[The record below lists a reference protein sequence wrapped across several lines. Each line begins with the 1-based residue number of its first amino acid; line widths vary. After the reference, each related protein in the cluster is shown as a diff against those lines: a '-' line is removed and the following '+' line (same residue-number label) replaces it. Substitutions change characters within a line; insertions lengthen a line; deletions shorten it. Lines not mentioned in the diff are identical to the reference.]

1 MTAIL
6 VINRGTTHLITSLQF
21 KFIHSKTKS
30 VWSSDIASP
39 LFCGCGGSS
48 RTASGAVPKLFFYL
62 SSYAACFAAHRTIF
76 FQITIL
82 SSADASE
89 GFMTGTVCRGMVS
102 SWWPMSSKT
111 RQVSPTRGGWLCMHN
126 AQCERWGAE
135 RRGVSSRCAG
145 CSLWRFT
152 DWTLNIRI
160 IRWFRVFVEEILHAF
175 TNLQRRSIRK
185 KRINILQLQ
194 AWFIQPTLLYYY

>member
-1 MTAIL
+1 MTNNTRNQTINLDLNAARTSLKKKNTTSSGHGPRLSSLKKSEPTVLKKKKTDFVVLTGHEFAAHLNIIYYWVTEQWIHETTWSCDMTAIL

-76 FQITIL
+76 F
-82 SSADASE
+82 
-89 GFMTGTVCRGMVS
+89 
-102 SWWPMSSKT
+102 K
-111 RQVSPTRGGWLCMHN
+111 SP
-126 AQCERWGAE
+126 
-135 RRGVSSRCAG
+135 
-145 CSLWRFT
+145 F
-152 DWTLNIRI
+152 
-160 IRWFRVFVEEILHAF
+160 
-175 TNLQRRSIRK
+175 
-185 KRINILQLQ
+185 
-194 AWFIQPTLLYYY
+194 